1 MANFCRSCGTALKPD
16 AKFCTKCGSA
26 VAIASQVQTV
36 IGPGAPAPGAAVAA
50 STAASEASAGGSRG
64 ESFDRR
70 RKGAVVALVVA
81 GMAVLFGT
89 LLLMRSGETPT
100 VTKVTAEKAPPAAT
114 PTPRDAKPRD
124 AKPIVASR
132 WESYTN
138 IRYGVMIDYPAD
150 LFAIQ
155 PPPPDNAGREFT
167 ATQAGARFFIYSHA
181 NALNFSVAEL
191 QAEDVLDIGDAAAV
205 KQNGRD
211 WYEIAATKG
220 AETILR
226 RVLLSEG
233 GTMVHRLEIAYPKAA
248 ASAFEPVVAR
258 MVKSFR
264 VDPAI
269 PEKAARDA
277 APATPATPAT
287 PPPPASTSTEKPSPP
302 AQTGGFSYRHIDSIG
317 LGLRLAGTKSKVGFA
332 VDVPAD
338 WSMTQGSDGD
348 SLFFAGRHPGYG
360 GEIVLAFI
368 AEPRRASDT
377 LERKVEEQIAQLDA
391 SSRKNVSQGAARI
404 ALHPAILV
412 AMPMGEFRKTFA
424 YIEKDDHFYFV
435 QLHAPT
441 ALYPKYAPVLERALS
456 SIAFAE

>member
-1 MANFCRSCGTALKPD
+1 MANFCRSCGTALKPA

-26 VAIASQVQTV
+26 VAIASEARTV
-36 IGPGAPAPGAAVAA
+36 IGPDAPAPG
-50 STAASEASAGGSRG
+50 SPG

-81 GMAVLFGT
+81 GVAVLFGT

-100 VTKVTAEKAPPAAT
+100 VSRPVTAEKAPPAAT
-114 PTPRDAKPRD
+114 PTQRDAR
-124 AKPIVASR
+124 PIVASR

-167 ATQAGARFFIYSHA
+167 AAQAGSRFFIYSHA
-181 NALNFSVAEL
+181 NALNFSVTEL

-205 KQNGRD
+205 KQNGPD
-211 WYEIAATKG
+211 WYEIVATKG
-220 AETILR
+220 ADTILR
-226 RVLLSEG
+226 QILLSEG

-248 ASAFEPVVAR
+248 AAAFEPVVTR

-277 APATPATPAT
+277 EPPAPATPTQPAL
-287 PPPPASTSTEKPSPP
+287 PP
-302 AQTGGFSYRHIDSIG
+302 AQTGGLNYRHIDSIG
-317 LGLRLAGTKSKVGFA
+317 LGLRLAGARSKVGFA

-338 WSMTQGSDGD
+338 WSVTQGPDGD

-368 AEPRRASDT
+368 AEPRRAGDT
-377 LERKVEEQIAQLDA
+377 LERKVEEQRAQLDA
-391 SSRKNVSQGAARI
+391 PSRKNVSQGAARI
-404 ALHPAILV
+404 GLHPAILV

-441 ALYPKYAPVLERALS
+441 ALYPKYAAVLERALS

>member
-26 VAIASQVQTV
+26 VAIASEAQTA
-36 IGPGAPAPGAAVAA
+36 IEPDAPAPGAAVAA
-50 STAASEASAGGSRG
+50 SAAAAAGSPG

-70 RKGAVVALVVA
+70 RKGTVIALVVA
-81 GMAVLFGT
+81 GVAVLFGT
-89 LLLMRSGETPT
+89 LLLMRAGETPT
-100 VTKVTAEKAPPAAT
+100 ATKPVTAEKAPPAAT
-114 PTPRDAKPRD
+114 PPPRD

-138 IRYGVMIDYPAD
+138 FRYGVMIDYPAD

-167 ATQAGARFFIYSHA
+167 ATPAGARFFIYSHA

-211 WYEIAATKG
+211 WYEIVATKG
-220 AETILR
+220 AETIVR

-233 GTMVHRLEIAYPKAA
+233 GTMVHRLEIAHPKAA
-248 ASAFEPVVAR
+248 ATAFEPVVAR

-277 APATPATPAT
+277 EPRAPATPATSA
-287 PPPPASTSTEKPSPP
+287 PPPASTSAEKPASP
-302 AQTGGFSYRHIDSIG
+302 AQTGGLSYRRIDSIG
-317 LGLRLAGTKSKVGFA
+317 LGFQLAGAKSKVGFA

-338 WSMTQGSDGD
+338 WAVAQGADRD
-348 SLFFAGRHPGYG
+348 SLFFAGLHPGYAS
-360 GEIVLAFI
+360 EIVLAFI
-368 AEPRRASDT
+368 AEPRRAGDT

-391 SSRKNVSQGAARI
+391 SSRKNVSQGSARI
-404 ALHPAILV
+404 GLHPAILV

>member
-1 MANFCRSCGTALKPD
+1 MKPD
-16 AKFCTKCGSA
+16 AKFCTRCGSA
-26 VAIASQVQTV
+26 VAIASEARTV
-36 IGPGAPAPGAAVAA
+36 GPDAPAPGAAVAA
-50 STAASEASAGGSRG
+50 SAAPAAGAPG

-70 RKGAVVALVVA
+70 RKGAVIALVVA
-81 GMAVLFGT
+81 GVAVLFGT
-89 LLLMRSGETPT
+89 LLLMRPGEAPT
-100 VTKVTAEKAPPAAT
+100 VSKPVTAEKAPPAA
-114 PTPRDAKPRD
+114 R
-124 AKPIVASR
+124 PIVANR

-181 NALNFSVAEL
+181 NALNLSVAEL

-205 KQNGRD
+205 KQSGRD
-211 WYEIAATKG
+211 WYEIVAAKG

-226 RVLLSEG
+226 RVLLSED

-248 ASAFEPVVAR
+248 AAAFEPIVAR

-269 PEKAARDA
+269 PERAARDA
-277 APATPATPAT
+277 VPSTPAMPAT
-287 PPPPASTSTEKPSPP
+287 PPPPASTGAEKPSPS

-317 LGLRLAGTKSKVGFA
+317 LGLHLAGTKSKVGFA

-338 WSMTQGSDGD
+338 WSMTQGADGD

-368 AEPRRASDT
+368 VEPRRAGDT
-377 LERKVEEQIAQLDA
+377 LERKVGEQRAQLDA
-391 SSRKNVSQGAARI
+391 PSRKNVSQGAARI
-404 ALHPAILV
+404 GQHPAILV

-441 ALYPKYAPVLERALS
+441 ALYPKYAAVLERALS

>member
-26 VAIASQVQTV
+26 VAIASESQTV

-70 RKGAVVALVVA
+70 RKGAVIALVVA
-81 GMAVLFGT
+81 GVAVLFGT

-100 VTKVTAEKAPPAAT
+100 VTKPVTAEKTPPAAT
-114 PTPRDAKPRD
+114 PTSPDT
-124 AKPIVASR
+124 KPIVANR

-138 IRYGVMIDYPAD
+138 TRYGVMIDYPAD

-167 ATQAGARFFIYSHA
+167 AAPAGARFFIYSHA
-181 NALNFSVAEL
+181 NALNLSVAEL

-211 WYEIAATKG
+211 WYEIVAAKG

-233 GTMVHRLEIAYPKAA
+233 GTMVHRLEIAYPMAA
-248 ASAFEPVVAR
+248 AAAFEPIVAR

-264 VDPAI
+264 VDPTI

-277 APATPATPAT
+277 EPRVPATPVKPAS
-287 PPPPASTSTEKPSPP
+287 PPASTSTEIPAPP
-302 AQTGGFSYRHIDSIG
+302 AQAGGFSYRHIDSIG

-338 WSMTQGSDGD
+338 WSMTQGPDGD

-368 AEPRRASDT
+368 VEPRRAGDT
-377 LERKVEEQIAQLDA
+377 LERKVEEQRAQLDA
-391 SSRKNVSQGAARI
+391 LSRKNVSQGAARI
-404 ALHPAILV
+404 GLHPAILV

-441 ALYPKYAPVLERALS
+441 ALYPKYAAVLERALS

>member
-1 MANFCRSCGTALKPD
+1 MARTAIEPD
-16 AKFCTKCGSA
+16 
-26 VAIASQVQTV
+26 
-36 IGPGAPAPGAAVAA
+36 APAPGASVAA
-50 STAASEASAGGSRG
+50 SAAASKASAPGSQG

-70 RKGAVVALVVA
+70 RKSAVIALVIA
-81 GMAVLFGT
+81 GVAVLFGT

-100 VTKVTAEKAPPAAT
+100 VTKPVTAEKTPPAAT
-114 PTPRDAKPRD
+114 PPPRD

-167 ATQAGARFFIYSHA
+167 AAQAGARFFIYSHA

-205 KQNGRD
+205 KQSGRD
-211 WYEIAATKG
+211 WYEIVAAKG
-220 AETILR
+220 AESILR
-226 RVLLSEG
+226 RVLLNEG
-233 GTMVHRLEIAYPKAA
+233 GTMVHRLEITYPKAA
-248 ASAFEPVVAR
+248 AAAFEPIVAR

-277 APATPATPAT
+277 EPRV
-287 PPPPASTSTEKPSPP
+287 PASPTQPASPP
-302 AQTGGFSYRHIDSIG
+302 AQTGGLSYRHIDSIG

-338 WSMTQGSDGD
+338 WSMTQGADGD

-368 AEPRRASDT
+368 VEPRRAGDT
-377 LERKVEEQIAQLDA
+377 LERKVEEQRAQLDA
-391 SSRKNVSQGAARI
+391 PSRKNVSQGAARI
-404 ALHPAILV
+404 GLHPAILV

-441 ALYPKYAPVLERALS
+441 ALYPKYAAVLERALS

>member
-26 VAIASQVQTV
+26 VAVASEVPTAIQQE
-36 IGPGAPAPGAAVAA
+36 APAPGAAVATNT
-50 STAASEASAGGSRG
+50 TANKASAAGSQG

-70 RKGAVVALVVA
+70 RKGAVIALVVA
-81 GMAVLFGT
+81 GVAVLFGT
-89 LLLMRSGETPT
+89 LLLMRSSETPV
-100 VTKVTAEKAPPAAT
+100 VTKPVTAEKTPPVAT
-114 PTPRDAKPRD
+114 PTARD

-167 ATQAGARFFIYSHA
+167 ATQAGARFFTYSHA

-191 QAEDVLDIGDAAAV
+191 QAADVLDIGDAAAV

-211 WYEIAATKG
+211 WYEIVASKG

-233 GTMVHRLEIAYPKAA
+233 GTMVHRLEIASPKAA
-248 ASAFEPVVAR
+248 AALAPVAAR

-277 APATPATPAT
+277 EPRAPATPTQPA
-287 PPPPASTSTEKPSPP
+287 SPP

-317 LGLRLAGTKSKVGFA
+317 LGLRLTGTKSKVGFA
-332 VDVPAD
+332 VDVPTD
-338 WSMTQGSDGD
+338 WSMTQGPDGD
-348 SLFFAGRHPGYG
+348 SLFFAGRHPGHD

-368 AEPRRASDT
+368 AEPRRAGDT
-377 LERKVEEQIAQLDA
+377 LERKVEEQRAQLDPP
-391 SSRKNVSQGAARI
+391 SRKNVSQGSARI
-404 ALHPAILV
+404 GLHPAILV